1 MGESVIK
8 GVFVSILRGALIA
21 GGAWFVRK
29 GWVED
34 GMWQEAAT
42 GLAVIAVTQ
51 MWGWWSIHKRALV
64 RRWEVLIG
72 LESTPDT
79 APEVVTAEAK
89 ARVRDGWMPPPSE
102 PDARM
107 QDF

>member
-34 GMWQEAAT
+34 GMWQEAAG
-42 GLAVIAVTQ
+42 GLALIAVTQ
-51 MWGWWSIHKRALV
+51 VWGWVRINRRVLI

-72 LESTPDT
+72 IESDAGT
-79 APEVVTAEAK
+79 APEVITAEAQ
-89 ARVRDGWMPPPSE
+89 ARYRDGWMPPPTV
-102 PDARM
+102 PDNRT